1 MVSTLE
7 CIGSRSPCGKNLL
20 SVSGDLPE
28 EEVAIFFFFP
38 VVDCAVGAG
47 PLLTLCP
54 ILQCV
59 SRVVHLFDT

>member
-28 EEVAIFFFFP
+28 EEVAIFFFSL
-38 VVDCAVGAG
+38 
-47 PLLTLCP
+47 LLTVP
-54 ILQCV
+54 SEQD
-59 SRVVHLFDT
+59 LF